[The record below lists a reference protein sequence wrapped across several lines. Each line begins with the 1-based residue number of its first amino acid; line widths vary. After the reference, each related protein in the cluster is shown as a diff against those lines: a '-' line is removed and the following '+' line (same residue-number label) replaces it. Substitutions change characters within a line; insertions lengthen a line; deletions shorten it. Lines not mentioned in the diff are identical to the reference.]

1 MDVRADAT
9 PRSAIPLSGRW
20 SLGGLVVDFD
30 RAQAFR
36 EGCEL
41 RLDRASFELLRCL
54 MAQAGETLSKET
66 LLRAGWP
73 GRVVSENSLAK
84 AIGKLR
90 AALDDPEG
98 ERLRVVHG
106 YGYRLL
112 PPIQPVD
119 PSIAGQP
126 TAAIAAED
134 TGSRTDS
141 RPRLATL
148 RVRRIGPVGWAGA
161 VLSVIALA
169 VAANAWMARSAV
181 PAVAK
186 VIDSGTAAPAALDIV
201 AVLPFRD
208 LSEDGRHA
216 VFAIGLANHLRDQLQ
231 RVPKLRVVPR
241 APSER
246 VRDAAIDPAVL
257 GPELGANLLVSGG
270 IQTRGDRLR
279 IELRLVDTRG
289 RTPGWTEVFERAPYD
304 QATLI
309 DAVSAR
315 LLDGIGGQPER
326 WGHDR
331 ARGRGTANEAAYRTF
346 LRASTLFAGNNDPNS
361 QRRAIAVLEEAIEL
375 DPDYADAWRMLAG
388 ILGGSGYYADTAE
401 QLLQGRARAFE
412 AWQRTLDLSPPDPL
426 DYLLLSETRLLYRFD
441 YAGAWA
447 DLERAEALTPG
458 RESAALLVWKAR
470 LLASMGLLED
480 AVATGA
486 RAIALDP
493 ESGARRNQGWHY
505 LALGDTRNARAVLL
519 LQLHDLPENP
529 HTNFYLALC
538 DIFEERPELA
548 MERLE
553 HSSTLFRLVGTAIA
567 LHELGDRAGS
577 DAALDALSR
586 QFGIADGYWVGAVH
600 AWRGENDQAFEWIAR
615 ATRGGDSSVMYLPF
629 DPLLAKLRED
639 RRYAEALKA
648 IGYPPP
654 L

>member
-1 MDVRADAT
+1 MDAPADAT

-112 PPIQPVD
+112 LPLEHIE
-119 PSIAGQP
+119 PSRVEPAP
-126 TAAIAAED
+126 AAIPADAAGADAD
-134 TGSRTDS
+134 TTT
-141 RPRLATL
+141 RPGAPIARRLGRAAW
-148 RVRRIGPVGWAGA
+148 VGA
-161 VLSVIALA
+161 VLCMLALA
-169 VAANAWMARSAV
+169 AALSIWTSKPTDLIAS
-181 PAVAK
+181 PALDAGV
-186 VIDSGTAAPAALDIV
+186 AAPAALDVV
-201 AVLPFRD
+201 AVLPLRD

-216 VFAIGLANHLRDQLQ
+216 VFATGLANHLRDQLQ

-246 VRDAAIDPAVL
+246 VRDAVFDPAAL
-257 GPELGANLLVSGG
+257 GPELGANLLVGG
-270 IQTRGDRLR
+270 SIATRGDRLR
-279 IELRLVDTRG
+279 IELRLVDTEG

-309 DAVSAR
+309 DAVTAR

-326 WGHDR
+326 WGHDP

-361 QRRAIAVLEEAIEL
+361 QRRTIAVLEEAIAL

-388 ILGGSGYYADTAE
+388 ILGGSGYYADSSE
-401 QLLQGRARAFE
+401 ELLQGRARAFE
-412 AWQRTLDLSPPDPL
+412 AWQRTLDLSQPDPL

-458 RESAALLVWKAR
+458 GESAVLLVWKAR
-470 LLASMGLLED
+470 LLASMGRLED

-538 DIFEERPELA
+538 DIFEARPQLA
-548 MERLE
+548 LERLE

-586 QFGIADGYWVGAVH
+586 QFGVADGYWVGAVH
-600 AWRGENDQAFEWIAR
+600 AWRGESDLAFEWIKR

-639 RRYAEALKA
+639 TRYADALKA
-648 IGYPPP
+648 IGYPPSW
-654 L
+654 

>member
-1 MDVRADAT
+1 M
-9 PRSAIPLSGRW
+9 W
-20 SLGGLVVDFD
+20 
-30 RAQAFR
+30 
-36 EGCEL
+36 
-41 RLDRASFELLRCL
+41 
-54 MAQAGETLSKET
+54 
-66 LLRAGWP
+66 
-73 GRVVSENSLAK
+73 
-84 AIGKLR
+84 
-90 AALDDPEG
+90 
-98 ERLRVVHG
+98 
-106 YGYRLL
+106 
-112 PPIQPVD
+112 
-119 PSIAGQP
+119 
-126 TAAIAAED
+126 
-134 TGSRTDS
+134 
-141 RPRLATL
+141 
-148 RVRRIGPVGWAGA
+148 
-161 VLSVIALA
+161 
-169 VAANAWMARSAV
+169 
-181 PAVAK
+181 
-186 VIDSGTAAPAALDIV
+186 
-201 AVLPFRD
+201 LPFRD

-216 VFAIGLANHLRDQLQ
+216 VFATGLADHLREQLQ
-231 RVPKLRVVPR
+231 RVPKLRIVAR
-241 APSER
+241 GPSER
-246 VRDAAIDPAVL
+246 GRDVEFDPAVL
-257 GPELGANLLVSGG
+257 GPELGANLLVGG
-270 IQTRGDRLR
+270 SVETRGERLR
-279 IELRLVDTRG
+279 VELRLVDTLG

-304 QATLI
+304 QATLLE
-309 DAVSAR
+309 AVTAR
-315 LLDGIGGQPER
+315 LFDGIGGQPDR
-326 WGHDR
+326 WGNDP

-361 QRRAIAVLEEAIEL
+361 QRRAIAVLEEAIAL

-401 QLLQGRARAFE
+401 QLMQGRARAFD
-412 AWQRTLDLSPPDPL
+412 AWQRTLDLSPSDPL

-447 DLERAEALTPG
+447 DLERARALTPG
-458 RESAALLVWKAR
+458 GESATLLVWKAR
-470 LLASMGLLED
+470 LLASMGRLED

-519 LQLHDLPENP
+519 LQLHDLPDNP

-548 MERLE
+548 LQRLE

-586 QFGIADGYWVGAVH
+586 QFGVADGYWVGAVH
-600 AWRGENDQAFEWIAR
+600 AWRGESDQAFEWIDR

-639 RRYAEALKA
+639 TRYAEALKA